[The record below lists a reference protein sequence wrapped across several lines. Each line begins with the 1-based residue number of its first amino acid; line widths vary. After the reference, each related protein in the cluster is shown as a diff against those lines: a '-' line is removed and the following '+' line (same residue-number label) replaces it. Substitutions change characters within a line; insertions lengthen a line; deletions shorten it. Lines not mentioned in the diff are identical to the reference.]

1 MQDDIASSDNKIKS
15 IMMRIRKNKFILAGS
30 MLIVLV
36 IIIIAVIVHFARK

>member
-1 MQDDIASSDNKIKS
+1 MQDDIASSGQKIKS

-30 MLIVLV
+30 MLVVLV